1 MPGKMKA
8 KKMVKASATP
18 KKAMGLYKKGM
29 YKKGKKK
36 K

>member
-8 KKMVKASATP
+8 KKKMVKSSATP
-18 KKAMGLYKKGM
+18 KKMGMYKKGI

>member
-18 KKAMGLYKKGM
+18 KKMGMYKKGM

>member
-8 KKMVKASATP
+8 KKKMVKASATT
-18 KKAMGLYKKGM
+18 KKMGM